1 MKKKILISSGGS
13 GGHVIPAIAFYD
25 HLKENFDVFLVLD
38 KRGSSFVNEKKYKY
52 KIVKSLRL
60 NFNFLNLPIILIK
73 LLFSVLKSLFFLKKN
88 KVDILLGTGG
98 YMSVPICLAAKIL
111 NIKIYLFEP
120 NIVVGRANKFLLQ
133 FCKKLFCYSDE
144 IVNFPKRHKDKI
156 FVIDHILRKEIYNFN
171 NIKKEEN
178 NKITNLLIVGGS
190 QGAKFFD
197 QSLKNSI
204 VNVSKKYK
212 LKVYHQVSSS
222 DFGDLEFFYKEN
234 GIESKLFNFE
244 ENIFKYISEANLAIT
259 RAGASTLSELAFLRV
274 PLIAIPYKFATDNH
288 QLQNAIHYEKNEC
301 CWILKEE
308 EFNQDKLTT
317 LLLNIIQNKEDYLR
331 KKNNLE
337 KFCYQNNWNNINEKL
352 ISCLNEN

>member
-1 MKKKILISSGGS
+1 M
-13 GGHVIPAIAFYD
+13 
-25 HLKENFDVFLVLD
+25 
-38 KRGSSFVNEKKYKY
+38 
-52 KIVKSLRL
+52 
-60 NFNFLNLPIILIK
+60 
-73 LLFSVLKSLFFLKKN
+73 
-88 KVDILLGTGG
+88 LGTGG

-111 NIKIYLFEP
+111 NIKFYLFEP
-120 NIVVGRANKFLLQ
+120 NMVVGRANKFLLK

-144 IVNFPKRHKDKI
+144 IANFPIKHKDKI
-156 FVIDHILRKEIYNFN
+156 FVIDHILRKEIYDFN
-171 NIKKEEN
+171 NIKKEETN
-178 NKITNLLIVGGS
+178 NSTNLLIVGGS

-197 QSLKNSI
+197 QNLKNSI

-212 LKVYHQVSSS
+212 LKIYHQVSYS

-234 GIESKLFNFE
+234 DIESKLFNFE

-259 RAGASTLSELAFLRV
+259 RAGASTLSELTFLKV
-274 PLIAIPYKFATDNH
+274 PFIAIPYKFATDNH
-288 QLQNAIHYEKNEC
+288 QLQNAIHYEKNGC